1 VRVTEEG
8 ECLVC
13 TTCKSL
19 PEAVD
24 EELAARQAPADE
36 TAAIERRAAEVQQMT
51 DPAAKAQA
59 GAEVQAEAQ
68 GPAAEPPGAGGP
80 SRAATEARLEELGER
95 MMENGVNPSD
105 LGYNRAQ
112 WEQFL
117 EDTRTNPERALR
129 DLEGRMNSAENRG
142 AQTST
147 TREARQADSEL
158 NADEVRDRP
167 DVRTSGQTTGPER
180 ARAAA
185 EAAER
190 RTEPDIPPEEESGSN
205 SPEEGREGNL
215 FDDLNQESPGYIYR
229 RPTGYPE
236 GMRDEVWEAARGSD
250 GQVRDPLTQR
260 VMDPN
265 EPWHM
270 GHKPDHEFWR
280 LQRSA
285 AERGLTREQFR
296 QEYYQNDS
304 FRPELPESNVSHQG
318 ESHEPYDG

>member
-1 VRVTEEG
+1 
-8 ECLVC
+8 
-13 TTCKSL
+13 
-19 PEAVD
+19 VD
-24 EELAARQAPADE
+24 EELAARQAPAE
-36 TAAIERRAAEVQQMT
+36 ERAAVEQRAAEVQQMT

-59 GAEVQAEAQ
+59 GADVQAEAQ
-68 GPAAEPPGAGGP
+68 GQGPGAEPPGAGGP
-80 SRAATEARLEELGER
+80 SRAAAEARLEELGDR
-95 MMENGVNPSD
+95 MMEAGVTPSD

-129 DLEGRMNSAENRG
+129 DLEGRMDSAADRAERIPATG
-142 AQTST
+142 
-147 TREARQADSEL
+147 EARQADSAS
-158 NADEVRDRP
+158 NADEVRDTP
-167 DVRTSGQTTGPER
+167 NVRTSGQTTGPER

-190 RTEPDIPPEEESGSN
+190 RTEPDRPPEEESGSD

-215 FDDLNQESPGYIYR
+215 FDDLNPESPGYIYR
-229 RPTGYPE
+229 RPSGFPE
-236 GMRDEVWEAARGSD
+236 GMREEVWEAARGSD
-250 GQVRDPLTQR
+250 GQVRDPLTKR